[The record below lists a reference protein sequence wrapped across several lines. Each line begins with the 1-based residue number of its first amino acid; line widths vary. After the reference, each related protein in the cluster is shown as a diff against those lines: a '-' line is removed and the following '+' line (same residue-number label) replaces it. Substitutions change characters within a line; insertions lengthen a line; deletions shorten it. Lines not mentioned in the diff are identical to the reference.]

1 MVAGYEIL
9 PVNVLVPFAAW
20 LSWEHLATLM
30 YLLATG
36 LFVATMCLIVL
47 PESRWGGFGVRSAFA
62 LVLALTPV
70 DPETFGVLLYGFWWI
85 SLWPMI
91 ILGWRGTRYRLR
103 VPLLVLA
110 SLSSPAAGALF
121 LVFGISWLRTRARR
135 DLVSAAALLPGFLLQ
150 VVLVRTAPKQQQLAR
165 GGDLFDFAGGI
176 ASQVVRP
183 VGIFATRWLFSAV
196 IDPVFV
202 AVVGLTILGLLLI
215 SAIRLLRR
223 GIESV
228 FLLWCVTVIYLALSA
243 IAAPLLLDPNQI
255 GRYVFLPYAALAWTL
270 ICLAANTRVVPE
282 RVVAI
287 GLVVASMLVLPT
299 TFSRPPASTDG
310 RLSWPEQIAL
320 CEQHDGNTPYPIP
333 IYTDGS
339 QSRVWSLPLTAEQ
352 CRDMARASLIGHSPK

>member
-110 SLSSPAAGALF
+110 SLSSPAAGTSSAPRRCCPGSSF
-121 LVFGISWLRTRARR
+121 RSFSSGRPPSSSSSRGAATCSTSPAGSRARSC
-135 DLVSAAALLPGFLLQ
+135 DPWVS
-150 VVLVRTAPKQQQLAR
+150 
-165 GGDLFDFAGGI
+165 
-176 ASQVVRP
+176 
-183 VGIFATRWLFSAV
+183 
-196 IDPVFV
+196 
-202 AVVGLTILGLLLI
+202 
-215 SAIRLLRR
+215 
-223 GIESV
+223 
-228 FLLWCVTVIYLALSA
+228 
-243 IAAPLLLDPNQI
+243 
-255 GRYVFLPYAALAWTL
+255 
-270 ICLAANTRVVPE
+270 
-282 RVVAI
+282 
-287 GLVVASMLVLPT
+287 
-299 TFSRPPASTDG
+299 SRPAG
-310 RLSWPEQIAL
+310 
-320 CEQHDGNTPYPIP
+320 C
-333 IYTDGS
+333 
-339 QSRVWSLPLTAEQ
+339 SRP
-352 CRDMARASLIGHSPK
+352 